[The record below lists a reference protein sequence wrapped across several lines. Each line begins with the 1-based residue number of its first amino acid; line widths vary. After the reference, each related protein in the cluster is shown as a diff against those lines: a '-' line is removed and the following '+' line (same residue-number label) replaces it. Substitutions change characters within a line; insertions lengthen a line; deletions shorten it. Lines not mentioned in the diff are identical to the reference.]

1 MKKLFPRVF
10 VIALLTL
17 SLGGLFQTTQAR
29 DTSQKASSDY
39 RFEDVLEYD
48 PQRTYLPEP
57 KWGRLVA
64 PEQAGWSR
72 EKLDAA
78 RAYAETIKSDALLV
92 IFNGLVILD
101 YGRDSTAFS
110 IHSVRKS
117 LMSVMYG
124 IYHDRGLLDTS
135 STLQELGIDD
145 IGGLTEDEKQAT
157 IGELLMSMSGV
168 YHAAAYETRG
178 MRERRPA
185 RGAHR
190 AGTVW
195 FYNNWDFNALATIFN
210 KETKTDFFE
219 AFKTQLA
226 DPLGMEQFTLQDVHY
241 RYEKDKSVH
250 PAYLFKMSAVDLA
263 RVGLLYLRKGK
274 WGDKQIVSKDWV
286 ELSTSAVHAWNKEKP
301 TVGYGYM
308 WKATDDG
315 YYAAGVGGQRLYV
328 VPKDDLVIVHL
339 VDTTGR
345 KKVKNSKVKRLY
357 KMILDAYKPR

>member
-1 MKKLFPRVF
+1 MKKSFTRVF
-10 VIALLTL
+10 VIAFIIL
-17 SLGGLFQTTQAR
+17 SLGGLFQATQAR
-29 DTSQKASSDY
+29 DTSQGTSSDY
-39 RFEDVLEYD
+39 RFEDVLQYD
-48 PQRTYLPEP
+48 ASRSYLPDP
-57 KWGRLVA
+57 RWGRLVA
-64 PEQAGWSR
+64 PEKAGWSR

-101 YGRDSTAFS
+101 YGRDSTPLS
-110 IHSVRKS
+110 LHSVRKS

-124 IYHDRGLLDTS
+124 IYHDRGLLNTADS
-135 STLQELGIDD
+135 LKELGVDD

-157 IGELLMSMSGV
+157 LGDLLTSMSGV
-168 YHAAAYETRG
+168 FHAAAYETKG

-190 AGTVW
+190 AGTFW

-210 KETKTDFFE
+210 NETKTDFFE
-219 AFKTQLA
+219 AFKTELA
-226 DPLGMEQFTLQDVHY
+226 DPLGMEQFSLEDVRY

-274 WGDKQIVSKDWV
+274 WGDKRIVSKDWID
-286 ELSTSAVHAWNKEKP
+286 LSTSAIHAWDKEKP

-308 WKATDDG
+308 WKVTDDG
-315 YYAAGVGGQRLYV
+315 YYAAGRGGQRLYV

-357 KMILDAYKPR
+357 KMILGAYKPH